1 MSEVALLPRATH
13 GIPLRCAYNGRM
25 TTPQNAMHTTPYR
38 LVGPAILAAVLIVT
52 SAGGCAP
59 QAQTVRPDQPVDY
72 QAHSTQLQGWPADM
86 ALASTRRTLDVGR
99 SADGGTLAVEAFGS
113 GPKTVLVLGGI
124 HGDETRSV
132 EVARLLADYLAATPE
147 AVLGKTV
154 AILSDANPSGAARRT
169 RTNASGVDLNRNF
182 AARNWQPGTMGRRDY
197 PGPSPGSEPETQAII
212 RAFERLRPGRIISLH
227 ATARDEACNNFDGP
241 AEGLARLMAAQNGYP
256 VLANIGHPT
265 PGSLGSW
272 AGIDRGVPVI
282 TLELPE
288 SRPGAECWERNRGAL
303 LEAISADAPAPPA
316 TPVSSR

>member
-1 MSEVALLPRATH
+1 M
-13 GIPLRCAYNGRM
+13 
-25 TTPQNAMHTTPYR
+25 
-38 LVGPAILAAVLIVT
+38 PAIPCCAAGGAFAAAILMVLC
-52 SAGGCAP
+52 AGGCAP
-59 QAQTVRPDQPVDY
+59 KVRIVQSGQPVDF
-72 QAHSTQLQGWPADM
+72 QPHSKQLQGWPADM
-86 ALASTRRTLDVGR
+86 AHVSARRTLDVGR
-99 SADGGTLAVEAFGS
+99 SADGGTLAVEVFGS

-132 EVARLLADYLAATPE
+132 EVARFLAGYLAATPE

-154 AILSDANPSGAARRT
+154 AVLSDVNPSGAARRT

-182 AARNWQPGTMGRRDY
+182 AARNWRPGAMGRRDY

-212 RAFERLRPGRIISLH
+212 CAFERLRPGRIISLH
-227 ATARDEACNNFDGP
+227 ATARDEPCNNFDGP

-288 SRPGAECWERNRGAL
+288 SRPGAECWDRNRGAL

-316 TPVSSR
+316 APVSSR